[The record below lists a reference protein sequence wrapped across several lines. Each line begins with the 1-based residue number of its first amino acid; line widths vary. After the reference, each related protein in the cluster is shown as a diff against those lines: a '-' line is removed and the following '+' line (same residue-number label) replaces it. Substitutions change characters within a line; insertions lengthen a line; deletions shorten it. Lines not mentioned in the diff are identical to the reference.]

1 MKTRK
6 TYSLGSL
13 CVGVGCAM
21 RIFQILCVYVLPSL
35 YGNRIIY
42 MAMLCLL
49 VGGFAVLI
57 YEKKGRASLF
67 AVGATVSALMTTVMG
82 NMSDG
87 GDSLRVLSAL
97 FLYAM
102 FVFAALLM
110 LMKRSGWAKIA
121 GGLTLLLAAG
131 LVVCTLCPVPG
142 AIVTA
147 TLCTAYAAVGIGLN
161 V

>member
-1 MKTRK
+1 
-6 TYSLGSL
+6 
-13 CVGVGCAM
+13 
-21 RIFQILCVYVLPSL
+21 VYVLPSL

-121 GGLTLLLAAG
+121 GGLTILLAAG

-142 AIVTA
+142 AMVTA
-147 TLCTAYAAVGIGLN
+147 ILCTAYAAVGIGLN

>member
-13 CVGVGCAM
+13 CVGAGCVA
-21 RIFQILCVYVLPSL
+21 RIFQILSVYIVPSV
-35 YGNRIIY
+35 YGNKILY

-57 YEKKGRASLF
+57 YEKRGKASLF

-87 GDSLRVLSAL
+87 ADSLRVISAL
-97 FLYAM
+97 FLYGL
-102 FVFAALLM
+102 FIFAALIM
-110 LMKRSGWAKIA
+110 LVKRSGWAKVS

-131 LVVCTLCPVPG
+131 LVICTLCPVPG
-142 AIVTA
+142 TAVTVI
-147 TLCTAYAAVGIGLN
+147 LCGAYGVMAVGLN

>member
-13 CVGVGCAM
+13 CVGLGCAL
-21 RIFQILCVYVLPSL
+21 RIFQILSVYVLPSL
-35 YGNRIIY
+35 YGNRIVY

-57 YEKKGRASLF
+57 YEKRGKASLF

-87 GDSLRVLSAL
+87 GDALRVISAL

-102 FVFAALLM
+102 FIFAALLM
-110 LMKRSGWAKIA
+110 IMKRSGWAKLS
-121 GGLTLLLAAG
+121 GGVTFLLAVG
-131 LVVCTLCPVPG
+131 LVVCTLCPIPG
-142 AIVTA
+142 TVVTII
-147 TLCTAYAAVGIGLN
+147 LCASYAVMGVGVN